1 MTIIRSRQK
10 PTQRDKFISYF
21 NKGHWFTTKE
31 VSQAL
36 GISQGRASVV
46 TRSFK
51 DNLILSEYPLAT
63 AKYKWTEDKNES
75 LKSWEPKQLDIE
87 SLRKE
92 YLEGKKS
99 IRQISTKFRVNVKKV
114 TEICK
119 DIKHLRK
126 PIKSQF
132 NTPSHLKKYKDL

>member
-1 MTIIRSRQK
+1 MTTIRSRKK
-10 PTQRDKFISYF
+10 PTIREKFISYF
-21 NKGHWFTTKE
+21 SKGHWFTTKN
-31 VSQAL
+31 VSQVL
-36 GISQGRASVV
+36 GLSQGSAAEL
-46 TRSFK
+46 TKSFR
-51 DNLILSEYPLAT
+51 DNLILSDYPLST
-63 AKYKWTEDKNES
+63 AKYKWTDDKNES

-99 IRQISTKFRVNVKKV
+99 IRQIATKYRIEAKKV
-114 TEICK
+114 VEICV

-132 NTPSHLKKYKDL
+132 NTPPHLKKYD